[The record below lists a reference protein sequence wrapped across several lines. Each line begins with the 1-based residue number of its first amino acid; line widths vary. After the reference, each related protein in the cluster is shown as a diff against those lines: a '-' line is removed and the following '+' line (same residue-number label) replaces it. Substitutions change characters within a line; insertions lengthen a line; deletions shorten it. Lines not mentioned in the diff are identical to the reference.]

1 MNDQKKRKDD
11 FDNDLEIDSDEAN
24 SVHSYEQKNF
34 NQSNGTENG
43 IYKRYIIN
51 HTYFKLIN

>member
-51 HTYFKLIN
+51 HTHNH